1 MAFLG
6 AIGKTLGLGS
16 TADVVGGIARRA
28 FGLPGQSP
36 APAVESASTVSIDN
50 TFETPNSGDEGLYRT
65 VGQGMFTQANPLI
78 TRIPQVSDR
87 TRDIITGLGGG
98 EIFRQ
103 GYNFFFGGD
112 AEICGTK
119 NSMKPYSVNKQTGC
133 ISVTRKQQNRLKE
146 MVGIVGLEQTASAIG
161 LDTDTLVL
169 LLLKRFKSR
178 GRGITASSMRTTKRT
193 IRQIKS
199 LHNEVSSMAGRRT
212 AVRRGNTTR
221 TSIVKA

>member
-6 AIGKTLGLGS
+6 ALGKTLGLGS

-28 FGLPGQSP
+28 FGLPGQSA

-50 TFETPNSGDEGLYRT
+50 TFETPSSGDEGLYRT

-87 TRDIITGLGGG
+87 VRDIITGLGGG

-103 GYNFFFGGD
+103 GLNFFGGD
-112 AEICGTK
+112 DVICGTQ
-119 NSMKPYSVNKQTGC
+119 NSMKPYSINKQTGC

-146 MVGIVGLEQTASAIG
+146 MVGIVGLEQTASAVG

-178 GRGITASSMRTTKRT
+178 GRGITAASMRTTKRT

-199 LHNEVSSMAGRRT
+199 LHNEVSSMAGRKT

>member
-16 TADVVGGIARRA
+16 TADVIGGVARRA
-28 FGLPGQSP
+28 FGLPTQSM
-36 APAVESASTVSIDN
+36 APAVESASTVNIDN
-50 TFETPNSGDEGLYRT
+50 TFETPSSGDEGYRT
-65 VGQGMFTQANPLI
+65 IGQGMFQQANPLV
-78 TRIPQVSDR
+78 TRLPQVSDR
-87 TRDIITGLGGG
+87 VRDIITGLGGG

-103 GYNFFFGGD
+103 GLNFFGGD
-112 AEICGTK
+112 DVICGTQ
-119 NSMKPYSVNKQTGC
+119 NSMKPYSINKQTGC

-146 MVGIVGLEQTASAIG
+146 MVGIVGLEQTASAVG

-178 GRGITASSMRTTKRT
+178 GRGITAASMRTTKRT

-212 AVRRGNTTR
+212 AVRRGSTTK

>member
-16 TADVVGGIARRA
+16 TADVIGGATRRA
-28 FGLPGQSP
+28 FGLPTPSV

-50 TFETPNSGDEGLYRT
+50 TFETPTSGDENYRT
-65 VGQGMFTQANPLI
+65 VGQGMFQANPLV
-78 TRIPQVSDR
+78 TRLPQVSDR
-87 TRDIITGLGGG
+87 VRDIITGLGGG

-103 GYNFFFGGD
+103 GLNFFGGD
-112 AEICGTK
+112 DVICGTQ
-119 NSMKPYSVNKQTGC
+119 NSMKPYSINKQTGC

-146 MVGIVGLEQTASAIG
+146 MVGIVGLEQTASAVG

-212 AVRRGNTTR
+212 AVRRGSTTK